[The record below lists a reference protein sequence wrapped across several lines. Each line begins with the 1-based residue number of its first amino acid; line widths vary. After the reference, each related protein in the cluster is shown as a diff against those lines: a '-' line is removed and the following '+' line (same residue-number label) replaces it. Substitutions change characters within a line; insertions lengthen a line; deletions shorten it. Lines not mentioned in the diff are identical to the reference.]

1 LRWRYVFW
9 APFPF
14 VPVLIKLTYST
25 AVGPLLGAA
34 FVPLAKEWEVSL
46 TNFITGA
53 QGGVIAAIAVG
64 SLLFNALAV
73 KYGKRPVYLITSVGL
88 AVTCFWAAEA
98 RSFKS
103 FVAARVLQGL
113 CMAPMEAL
121 IPASIADIW
130 FVHERGYRTAIF
142 NLGVLGGINLATPIG
157 KFFSSRSRFL
167 ILSDHPIA
175 GAIMEASNWRVVMHA
190 MGGAFVLQL
199 ILTFFF
205 MPESAYHRTGT
216 LNIDTGKHNVETD
229 KSVAAD
235 HMENSNEKGATA
247 TPAPVDSASEP
258 KLSFAREMLPYSGY
272 VNHVS
277 LLSTMVRPFLLLAS
291 PAVLWATLLFTTCIS
306 WLVGISITIS
316 QIFSAPPY
324 NFSVRSVGAT
334 NLSSFVAS
342 LIGTAVAGP
351 AIDGIVKRMSKR
363 NKGIF
368 EPEFRLPI
376 MVTYLC
382 FTATGFFGWGQAAYN
397 QDPWPI
403 PGKFCPNSHDSI
415 HFQKANPQNSCCMH
429 GLDQLRNPA
438 WHHRCRCIHCRLP
451 S

>member
-1 LRWRYVFW
+1 M
-9 APFPF
+9 
-14 VPVLIKLTYST
+14 
-25 AVGPLLGAA
+25 GAA
-34 FVPLAKEWEVSL
+34 FVPLAEEWNVSL

-53 QGGVIAAIAVG
+53 QGGVIAAIAIG

-98 RSFKS
+98 RSFNS
-103 FVAARVLQGL
+103 FVAARVIQGL

-130 FVHERGYRTAIF
+130 FVHERGYRTAVF

-157 KFFSSRSRFL
+157 KLAFTTPSPDVYAN
-167 ILSDHPIA
+167 ICIA
-175 GAIMEASNWRVVMHA
+175 GAIMQASNWRVVMHA

-205 MPESAYHRTGT
+205 MPESAYHRTGA
-216 LNIDTGKHNVETD
+216 LNIDTGTHNVETE
-229 KSVAAD
+229 KQVAAD
-235 HMENSNEKGATA
+235 HLETPTEKGAVV
-247 TPAPVDSASEP
+247 TPTPTDTTASEP
-258 KLSFAREMLPYSGY
+258 RISFAQEMKPWSGY
-272 VNHVS
+272 VHHVS
-277 LLSTMVRPFLLLAS
+277 LISTMVRPFFLLAS

-306 WLVGISITIS
+306 WLVGISITLS

-342 LIGTAVAGP
+342 VIGTMVAGP
-351 AIDGIVKRMSKR
+351 LIDGIVKRMAKR

-376 MVTYLC
+376 MVTYLL
-382 FTATGFFGWGQAAYN
+382 FTATGFFGWGQAAYK
-397 QDPWPI
+397 QEPWPI
-403 PGKFCPNSHDSI
+403 PGTFPTTNTGHILCTN
-415 HFQKANPQNSCCMH
+415 
-429 GLDQLRNPA
+429 
-438 WHHRCRCIHCRLP
+438 
-451 S
+451 